1 VRISLALRMMAIVCV
16 VSGFSTTLALLLQER
31 SLSRDL
37 ERAAR
42 ARLERAEGAAA
53 RLVDAHLAAL
63 GARYQAISGA
73 PQFRANLEVGDAAT
87 LAHYAETLRERQA
100 AARIAFLDPTDALV
114 AGAGDAALDEA
125 ILRVRPP
132 ALVARG
138 EQVLAVASVPLV
150 AGVPLGAS
158 VPLVA
163 SVPLGAGEAIGRL
176 VAAEPVGEAR
186 LAEWSALVGVAV
198 RFSPREAREEGALE
212 AVVRELGELELR
224 VASPLEAERQ
234 ALRRARGNLVLAGA
248 IALAVALLGGH
259 AAARRLVSP
268 IERLK
273 AAATR
278 IGAGDLT
285 VRLEIDR
292 RDEIGDVARAFD
304 EMGAALRATLGD
316 VTNAADRLESTA
328 GQVASLAEGVT
339 HAAAD
344 QAESNQ
350 RIAESMSL
358 VSRQLRQLGGAAA
371 GSQHALDQAV
381 DGSSSSVRG
390 LRGAGEEL
398 DQNATLL
405 LGRVVE
411 IAQAI
416 DEMIG
421 SARQVADST
430 RSLSSAAEQTSRS
443 MTDMT
448 DAMQSVDRHLGETK
462 SLSQR
467 VIDAAERGRQQVRVT
482 TDGLEAIHA
491 ASTTAEETIRELAR
505 QAEAIGQI
513 VDVIDGVAEDSSL
526 LALNAAI
533 IAAQAGER
541 GRAFAVVAD
550 EIGEFAGRVRASTKQ
565 IAELVERVQ
574 RGTTQACT
582 AVERGAQSVRQG
594 VEMAAEA
601 GDALVAILEAANE
614 SGARNAQVVTA
625 TAAQSV
631 ALQRVAEQMERVRQ
645 GVDRIEHAGAAQ
657 QALHDAVRRS
667 SQAVSAA
674 AGEVRVA
681 TDRQGHDME
690 RIGESVETVR
700 VTVQQMR
707 QALED
712 QLSSIRGAGE
722 LLDQSHGSI
731 ALTGESAE
739 RIDVAMRDLRAQAEQ
754 LRMGVRKFRT

>member
-1 VRISLALRMMAIVCV
+1 VRVTLALRMMTIVCV
-16 VSGFSTTLALLLQER
+16 VSGSSTTLALLLQER

-37 ERAAR
+37 ERAAA
-42 ARLERAEGAAA
+42 ARLERAETATA
-53 RLVDAHLAAL
+53 RLVDAHLDAL
-63 GARYQAISGA
+63 VARYQAISGA

-87 LAHYAETLRERQA
+87 LAHYAETLLERQA
-100 AARIAFLDPTDALV
+100 AVRIVFLDPADAPV

-125 ILRVRPP
+125 LLRARPP

-138 EQVLAVASVPLV
+138 EQVVAVASVPL
-150 AGVPLGAS
+150 A
-158 VPLVA
+158 
-163 SVPLGAGEAIGRL
+163 GAGEASGRL
-176 VAAEPVGEAR
+176 VAAEPVDEAR

-198 RFSPREAREEGALE
+198 RFSPRGRREQGALE
-212 AVVRELGELELR
+212 AVVRDLGALELR
-224 VASPLEAERQ
+224 VASPLEAERE
-234 ALRRARGNLVLAGA
+234 ALRRARGQLVLAGA
-248 IALAVALLGGH
+248 IALAAALLGGH

-273 AAATR
+273 SAAAR

-316 VTNAADRLESTA
+316 VGQAADRLETTA

-339 HAAAD
+339 RAAAD
-344 QAESNQ
+344 QAQSNQ
-350 RIAESMSL
+350 RVAASMSL

-371 GSQHALDQAV
+371 GSQRALDQAV

-390 LRGAGEEL
+390 LRNAGEEL
-398 DQNATLL
+398 DQNAALL
-405 LGRVVE
+405 LRRVAE

-421 SARQVADST
+421 SARQVAEST
-430 RSLSSAAEQTSRS
+430 RSLSGAAEETSHS
-443 MTDMT
+443 MAEMT
-448 DAMQSVDRHLGETK
+448 GAMEAVDRHLGETK
-462 SLSQR
+462 ALSQR
-467 VIDAAERGRQQVRVT
+467 VIDAAERGRHKVRVT
-482 TDGLEAIHA
+482 TDGLEAIRA
-491 ASTTAEETIRELAR
+491 ASTTAEETIRELAG
-505 QAEAIGQI
+505 QAQAIGQI

-533 IAAQAGER
+533 IAAQAGEH

-550 EIGEFAGRVRASTKQ
+550 EVGEFAGRVRASTKQ

-574 RGTTQACT
+574 RGTTGACT

-614 SGARNAQVVTA
+614 SGARNAEVVTA
-625 TAAQSV
+625 TAAQSA
-631 ALQRVAEQMERVRQ
+631 ALGRVAEQMQRVRQ
-645 GVDRIEHAGAAQ
+645 GVERIERAGAAQ
-657 QALHDAVRRS
+657 QTLHEAVRRS
-667 SQAVSAA
+667 SQSVSSA
-674 AGEVRVA
+674 AGEVRTA
-681 TDRQGHDME
+681 TDHQAHDME
-690 RIGESVETVR
+690 RISESVETVR

-712 QLSSIRGAGE
+712 QLSSIHGASE

-731 ALTGESAE
+731 ALTGASAE
-739 RIDVAMRDLRAQAEQ
+739 RIEVAMRDLRAQAEQ
-754 LRMGVRKFRT
+754 LRTGVRKFRT